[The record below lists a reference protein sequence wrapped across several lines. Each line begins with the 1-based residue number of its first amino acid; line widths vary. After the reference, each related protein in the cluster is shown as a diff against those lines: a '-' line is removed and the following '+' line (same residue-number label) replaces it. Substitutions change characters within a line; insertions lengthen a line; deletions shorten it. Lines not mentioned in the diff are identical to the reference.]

1 MRRRAVLLPL
11 IGAVAVL
18 VGSCSSSSA
27 PAETGEL
34 TVFAASSLK
43 DSFTAIGAQFEAAHP
58 GVKVTFNFAGSGDL
72 ATQIGQGAP
81 VDVFASADEST
92 MAKAVGSSGATA
104 KRFASNQLAII
115 VAANNPK
122 KITGLADLARSD
134 VTLVIGAPEVPIGK
148 YSAQVLD
155 KAGVKVSPKSLE
167 QNVKAIVAKVTLGEA
182 DAGIVYVTDVQ
193 AAGAKAAGVPIPADV
208 NVVAHY
214 PIVELAKAPHAALA
228 AKFVA
233 FVMSADAQQ
242 VLAKAGFGAA

>member
-1 MRRRAVLLPL
+1 MAVLL
-11 IGAVAVL
+11 
-18 VGSCSSSSA
+18 GSCSSNSSA
-27 PAETGEL
+27 KETGEL

-43 DSFTAIGAQFEAAHP
+43 DSFTTIGTQFEAAHP

-72 ATQIGQGAP
+72 ATQIGQGSPA
-81 VDVFASADEST
+81 DVFASADEAT

-104 KRFASNQLAII
+104 KRFASNLLAII

-134 VTLVIGAPEVPIGK
+134 VALVIGAPEVSIGK

-182 DAGIVYVTDVQ
+182 DAGIVYITDVQ
-193 AAGAKAAGVPIPADV
+193 AAGAKAAGVSIPADV

-214 PIVELAKAPHAALA
+214 PIVVLHNAPHAALA

-233 FVMSADAQQ
+233 YVVSADGQQ
-242 VLAKAGFGAA
+242 VLAKAGFGPA

>member
-1 MRRRAVLLPL
+1 
-11 IGAVAVL
+11 
-18 VGSCSSSSA
+18 
-27 PAETGEL
+27 
-34 TVFAASSLK
+34 
-43 DSFTAIGAQFEAAHP
+43 
-58 GVKVTFNFAGSGDL
+58 
-72 ATQIGQGAP
+72 
-81 VDVFASADEST
+81 
-92 MAKAVGSSGATA
+92 
-104 KRFASNQLAII
+104 
-115 VAANNPK
+115 
-122 KITGLADLARSD
+122 
-134 VTLVIGAPEVPIGK
+134 
-148 YSAQVLD
+148 
-155 KAGVKVSPKSLE
+155 VSPKSLE